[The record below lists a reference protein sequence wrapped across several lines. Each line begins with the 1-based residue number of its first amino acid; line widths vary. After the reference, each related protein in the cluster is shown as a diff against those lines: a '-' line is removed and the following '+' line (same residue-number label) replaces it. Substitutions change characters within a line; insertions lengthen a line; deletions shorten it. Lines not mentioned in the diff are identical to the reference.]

1 MLNRSIRRK
10 LPLLIS
16 LLLAGVVAA
25 VSLAAYSSVERA
37 LLASLTRD
45 LTTAAGQLVA
55 SLEESAKITRVGG
68 RKFASDSAVL
78 TFLSQGDASSKI
90 QAEQLLEARRNRSSR
105 RVGLAIW
112 DRHRRPLISV
122 GQDHSG
128 ARQLARGQFGAD
140 DGIASDSGVLLRL
153 LACGDTISLG
163 VLSAVFKPASDGSF
177 TPDTVG
183 FVAEYRSI
191 LGGSQVRLI
200 RGLIGSEAHFA
211 LGSREGGVW
220 TNLDRRVAGPPST
233 TPNGTLARIT
243 DPTGTAR
250 LGIMLPVAGT
260 DWQVWVDM
268 PESVVFG
275 PARNVLQVILTI
287 ALAAIALGAFGA
299 WLLSKGI
306 TGPLAEVALAA
317 KGITAGDYS
326 RRALVSRSDE
336 LGVLATSFNS
346 MAARVEETT
355 HSLERQAVELEYQF
369 MQSQALA
376 EELEVAN
383 KELTEALRS
392 VEESADASA
401 VAGRRYQR
409 LVENATDLIAVVDA
423 EGRFL
428 YASPAHERVFGTP
441 AEELIG
447 QPSLDRVLPEDRPEV
462 ERRIAEAILHPGE
475 SVAARYR
482 FQHADGTWRHIEAH
496 GVNLLDDPAIG
507 GIVVNARDVT
517 AQQHLENQ
525 LLQAQKM
532 EAVGRFAG
540 GVAHDFNNIL
550 TAIKSYC
557 QLALDEL
564 DESATVR
571 EDVLEIER
579 AADRAAALTRQIL
592 AFSRQQV
599 LRPRIL
605 DLNETIGGIENMLRR
620 LMMTDVALETRLA
633 ADLGSVEAD
642 PGQIE
647 QVLMNLVVN
656 ARDAMPEG
664 GHITIATANGNGA
677 NSQPELEPHGF
688 PPGPYVVLAVSD
700 TGEGMSRETQE
711 KIFEPFFTTKDQ
723 GKGTGLGLSTVYGI
737 VKQSGGYICVYS
749 EPGQG
754 TTFKIFLPRADVT
767 AEHRIPSL
775 AGLARPGGPER
786 ILLVEDDKVLRS
798 ISRRVLTRVGY
809 EVLEAENGCEALL
822 MIDEHGNGISL
833 VITDL
838 IMPKMRGTELLS
850 EIRKRHGWLP
860 VLLVSGYTEDAM
872 IRKGSIDADTNF
884 LEKPFTPDVL
894 VRAVRKILDGRNLFA
909 GSAAGVGSRRVLPVS

>member
-1 MLNRSIRRK
+1 MPNRPIRRK

-16 LLLAGVVAA
+16 LLLAVVVAA
-25 VSLAAYSSVERA
+25 VSLAAYRSVERA

-55 SLEESAKITRVGG
+55 SLEEFARVTRASG
-68 RKFASDSAVL
+68 REFASDSAIRR
-78 TFLSQGDASSKI
+78 FLWEGDAASRT
-90 QAEQLLEARRNRSSR
+90 QAEQLLELRRSKTTR
-105 RVGLAIW
+105 RVALAIW
-112 DRHRRPLISV
+112 DPHRRRLINV
-122 GQDHSG
+122 GDDLSG
-128 ARQLARGQFGAD
+128 AGQLARAKFGSGD
-140 DGIASDSGVLLRL
+140 SIASGSSVLLRL
-153 LACGDTISLG
+153 LASGDTVSLG
-163 VLSAVFKPASDGSF
+163 VLSVVLKPASNGSS
-177 TPDTVG
+177 TSDTLG
-183 FVAEYRSI
+183 FIAEYRSI
-191 LGGSQVRLI
+191 LGGGQVNLI

-211 LGSREGGVW
+211 LGNPEAGVW
-220 TNLDRRVAGPPST
+220 TNLDHGVAGPPST
-233 TPNGTLARIT
+233 TPIGTLARMS
-243 DPTGTAR
+243 DPSGTTR

-260 DWQVWVDM
+260 DWRVWVDM
-268 PESVVFG
+268 PESIVLA
-275 PARNVLQVILTI
+275 PAHGVLRVILTI

-299 WLLSKGI
+299 WLLSRSI

-317 KGITAGDYS
+317 QGITAGDYS
-326 RRALVSRSDE
+326 RRAVVRRGDE
-336 LGVLATSFNS
+336 LGVLASSFNS

-355 HSLERQAVELEYQF
+355 HSLEQQAVELEYQF
-369 MQSQALA
+369 IQSQALA
-376 EELEVAN
+376 QELEVAN
-383 KELTEALRS
+383 EELTEALRT
-392 VEESADASA
+392 VEESGDAA
-401 VAGRRYQR
+401 AAAGRRYQR

-441 AEELIG
+441 AVELIG
-447 QPSLDRVLPEDRPEV
+447 QSSLDRVLPEDRAEV
-462 ERRIAEAILHPGE
+462 EERIAQAILRPGE
-475 SVAARYR
+475 PVAARYR
-482 FQHADGTWRHIEAH
+482 FQHADGTWRHIEAQ

-507 GIVVNARDVT
+507 GIVVNSRDVT
-517 AQQHLENQ
+517 AQQRMEKQ

-550 TAIKSYC
+550 TAIKSYS
-557 QLALDEL
+557 QLALEEL
-564 DESATVR
+564 HDSAPVR

-579 AADRAAALTRQIL
+579 AADRAAMLTRQLL

-599 LRPRIL
+599 LRPRVL
-605 DLNETIGGIENMLRR
+605 DLNEAIRGIENMLRR
-620 LMMTDVALETRLA
+620 LMMTDVGLETELA
-633 ADLGSVEAD
+633 ADLGNVEAD

-664 GHITIATANGNGA
+664 GQITITTANGDGTPD
-677 NSQPELEPHGF
+677 SQPELEPHGF
-688 PPGPYVVLAVSD
+688 PHGPYVVLTVSD
-700 TGEGMSRETQE
+700 TGEGMNRETQT
-711 KIFEPFFTTKDQ
+711 KIFEPFYTTKEQ
-723 GKGTGLGLSTVYGI
+723 GKGTGLGLATVYGI
-737 VKQSGGYICVYS
+737 IKQSGGCICVSS

-754 TTFKIFLPRADVT
+754 TTFKIFLPRVDAT
-767 AEHRIPSL
+767 AEHQAPSA
-775 AGLARPGGPER
+775 AGLSRPGGPER
-786 ILLVEDDKVLRS
+786 ILLVEDDRVLRA

-809 EVLEAENGCEALL
+809 EVLEAENGCDALL

-850 EIRKRHGWLP
+850 EIRIRHGWLP

-894 VRAVRKILDGRNLFA
+894 IGAVRKILDGRNLVA
-909 GSAAGVGSRRVLPVS
+909 GPVGGGVAGACTQ